1 MLASGA
7 DATSDRV
14 AVQVRI
20 GFAYFGEGEGELA
33 PGGHIAARE
42 EELGAGD
49 ERAVGL
55 GGVLS
60 LVPAEERQAQ
70 LLRLSLFS
78 RNKRKDPA
86 KAYDTLVS
94 GAKLLFPRG
103 DVTAGSELALT
114 LSKVSEPRPRS
125 EAIHTRSL

>member
-1 MLASGA
+1 MAKITKKLEQCVS
-7 DATSDRV
+7 R
-14 AVQVRI
+14 
-20 GFAYFGEGEGELA
+20 
-33 PGGHIAARE
+33 
-42 EELGAGD
+42 GD
-49 ERAVGL
+49 YY
-55 GGVLS
+55 
-60 LVPAEERQAQ
+60 QAQ
-70 LLRLSLFS
+70 QLCLSLFS

-125 EAIHTRSL
+125 EANHTRSLWLRRFPKRLTSRECPFLRLAPSFHFRATSTRG